1 MDRWTGDRSRQT
13 TTRVLLASLIGTSI
27 EFYDFYIYAT
37 AASLVFGPLFFP
49 AAMPSA
55 ELLGAYA
62 SFGLAFLARPIG
74 GAVFGHF
81 GDRVGRK
88 ATLVAS
94 LLLMGLSTAAIG
106 LLPSFA
112 TAGWLAPALLC
123 LLRLGQGLALGG
135 EWTGATLVA
144 LENAPAGWRAR
155 FAMFAPLGAPIGFSI
170 ANGLYLVLTLALT
183 MDQFKDWGWRLPFLA
198 SAPLAWVGFW
208 VRFNLLE
215 TEEFAAALR
224 QEPPARVPLL
234 ELLRTHGGQLVAG
247 TFGVVACFSL
257 YYTATAFCLS
267 YGTATLGYSR
277 ASFLLVELGAIVFMA
292 VAIVAASWLSDR
304 MDPARV
310 LIVGCVGT
318 IVSGILLAPMLG
330 SGSLLVIFLF
340 LALSLFVMG
349 FVNGPLGA
357 WLPSLFPPRVR
368 YSGTSV
374 AFNVG
379 GILGGA
385 FSPLV
390 AQTLAHRSGLAA
402 VGFYLALTGGISL
415 IAFDVTA
422 RRRTLGALAQSEKR
436 YRSLFQQTHVALCEM
451 DFSAVWGLVMERRDG
466 RGAEPIG
473 PILADPP
480 FLAACSRLIRFVDAN
495 DATLTLLGGPT
506 RDLGLGP
513 FDRVLGS
520 RTDILL
526 PMLARMAEGG
536 GRFETQVRLTA
547 LDGREVTVIL
557 VMAFPDDGQA
567 FDRVAVAMIDVT
579 AREQAQEALS
589 AAQGELAR
597 VGRVSTVGAV
607 SASIAHEINQP
618 IGAMVMSA
626 QACMRWLKR
635 DPPDLAAASLA
646 AERAVRDGMRASE
659 IVQRTREQLSS
670 RARRTER
677 VSLRRIID
685 DVVSLLDR
693 ELDASSTRVHT
704 DAEDGPAI
712 VIADKVELQQVL
724 VNLLNNGIQAM
735 ADLPEARRQ
744 LRISLASPD
753 PDRVVVTIRDQGRG
767 ISDENLSKLFNPF
780 FTTRQEGMG
789 IGLAICKTI
798 VEAHGG
804 TLQGRNGAERGAVFE
819 LVLPSERASLDEQ
832 DRRAMGAA

>member
-451 DFSAVWGLVMERRDG
+451 DFSAVRGLVMERRDG
-466 RGAEPIG
+466 RGGEPIG
-473 PILADPP
+473 PILADPT

-819 LVLPSERASLDEQ
+819 LVLPSERASRDEQ
-832 DRRAMGAA
+832 DRRAIGAA